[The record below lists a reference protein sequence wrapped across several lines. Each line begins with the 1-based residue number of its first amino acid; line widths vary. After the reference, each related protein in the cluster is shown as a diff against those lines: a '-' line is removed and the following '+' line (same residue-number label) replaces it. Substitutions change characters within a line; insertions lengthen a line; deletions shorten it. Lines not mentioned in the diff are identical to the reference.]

1 MSKCSGNVRTVCG
14 LAAAT
19 AIILACC
26 ACGKRVPSEVQPAL
40 DAIRA
45 DARNV
50 AAAAA
55 KACEAE
61 FTSGRFVV
69 SERRCSTK
77 LLAGES
83 VTPVVPSPAKGTSLE
98 SNPMVL
104 DVWTM
109 CSAPT
114 KTVGNISESCGS
126 SLGELRNA
134 FNLPGAGRRRNVAE
148 GNCKSAP
155 TDCEDVIV
163 PSQVAADEN
172 STDLRIVKPVAGGP
186 PGATAE
192 VTIILGKK

>member
-1 MSKCSGNVRTVCG
+1 MSKYPGNVRTICS

-19 AIILACC
+19 AVILTCSAR
-26 ACGKRVPSEVQPAL
+26 GETVPSEVQRTL
-40 DAIRA
+40 DAIRV

-50 AAAAA
+50 ASAAA
-55 KACEAE
+55 KACEAK

-69 SERRCSTK
+69 SASGCSERP
-77 LLAGES
+77 LAGES
-83 VTPVVPSPAKGTSLE
+83 VIPVVPSPAKGTSLE

-104 DVWTM
+104 DVRTM

-114 KTVGNISESCGS
+114 KTSGNVSESCGT
-126 SLGELRNA
+126 SLGSLRSA
-134 FNLPGAGRRRNVAE
+134 FNSQGAGRQRNIVE
-148 GNCKSAP
+148 GNCKSSP

-186 PGATAE
+186 LGATAE

>member
-1 MSKCSGNVRTVCG
+1 MSKCSGNVRTICG
-14 LAAAT
+14 LATVIAT
-19 AIILACC
+19 TVACP
-26 ACGKRVPSEVQPAL
+26 ARGETIPSGVQPTL
-40 DAIRA
+40 DAIRV

-50 AAAAA
+50 ASAAA
-55 KACEAE
+55 KACEAK

-69 SERRCSTK
+69 SASGCSERP
-77 LLAGES
+77 LAGES
-83 VTPVVPSPAKGTSLE
+83 VIPVVPSPAKGTSLE

-104 DVWTM
+104 DVRTM

-114 KTVGNISESCGS
+114 KTSGNVSESCGT
-126 SLGELRNA
+126 SLGSLRSA
-134 FNLPGAGRRRNVAE
+134 FNSQGAGRQRNIVE
-148 GNCKSAP
+148 GNCKSSP

-186 PGATAE
+186 LGATAE